1 MNGEQIA
8 KTIIGVTIMICVT
21 VLRLNNAVNDVVLA
35 SVISAIPSYVVG
47 SYIGSKVGKA
57 ND

>member
-35 SVISAIPSYVVG
+35 SVISAIPSYVIG
-47 SYIGSKVGKA
+47 SYVGSKVGKG